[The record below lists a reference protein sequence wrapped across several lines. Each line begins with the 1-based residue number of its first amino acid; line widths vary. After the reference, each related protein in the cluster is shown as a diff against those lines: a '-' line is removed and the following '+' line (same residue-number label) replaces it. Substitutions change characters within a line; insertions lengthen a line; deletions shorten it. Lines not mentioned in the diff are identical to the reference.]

1 MYSLPAPDGPDPFP
15 AYDRLRRQG
24 PQRDTDGGAWLLTR
38 FADVR
43 QALQAPQ
50 LRIRPAAVPGAPW
63 LGDGPAA
70 ALFRNHVRMS
80 DGDAHRVRRSRMAAA
95 LERLSPAE
103 ELAAA
108 AAVETDLRLDRLAG
122 AAGLEAMSALAF
134 PVPLSVVAHWLGLA
148 AGDAERAATLAGR
161 FAPALL
167 PWSAAAQLA
176 DAQHAAADLTDLLSE
191 QVRRGSLPFF
201 QALTEAGGPLR
212 PLDTAEAV
220 AAAAGLL
227 AQACDATAG
236 LLGKTLA
243 LLLRDPALAARV
255 RSAGTVDPDLLDEV
269 LRFDP
274 PNHSTRRVAA
284 APVTIGGAAIRPG
297 DDVVLILAA
306 AGRDA
311 RVHVDPGRFEPDRF
325 AVARRLDAA
334 APRHLVFG
342 AGPHA
347 CPGEAVARAIVAGAA
362 AAVLRHRRGLSLRD
376 RDMDWRPSGNAR
388 IPACLWLA

>member
-1 MYSLPAPDGPDPFP
+1 MQPLPAPDGPDPFP

-24 PQRDTDGGAWLLTR
+24 PQRDPDSGAWLLAR

-50 LRIRPAAVPGAPW
+50 LRIRPAAAPGAPW

-70 ALFRNHVRMS
+70 SLFRNHVRMS
-80 DGDAHRVRRSRMAAA
+80 DGDAHRARRSRMETA
-95 LERLSPAE
+95 LERLSPAA
-103 ELAAA
+103 ELIAAA
-108 AAVETDLRLDRLAG
+108 AAETDGRLERPAPAD
-122 AAGLEAMSALAF
+122 GLEAMSALAF
-134 PVPLSVVAHWLGLA
+134 PVPLAVVARWLGLA
-148 AGDAERAATLAGR
+148 AGEAQQAAALAGR

-167 PWSAAAQLA
+167 PWSDAAQLA
-176 DAQHAAADLTDLLSE
+176 DAQRAAAGLTELLSE
-191 QVRRGSLPFF
+191 QVRRGSLPFLH
-201 QALTEAGGPLR
+201 ALTDIDGPGR

-227 AQACDATAG
+227 AQTCDATAG

-243 LLLRDPALAARV
+243 LLLCDAPLAARV
-255 RSAGTVDPDLLDEV
+255 RSAGTVHPDLLDEV

-284 APVTIGGAAIRPG
+284 VSVAIGGAAIRPG
-297 DDVVLILAA
+297 DDVVLVLAA
-306 AGRDA
+306 AGRDG
-311 RVHVDPGRFEPDRF
+311 RVYADPGRFDPDRF
-325 AVARRLDAA
+325 AGARWQDPAV
-334 APRHLVFG
+334 PRHLVFG

-347 CPGEAVARAIVAGAA
+347 CPGEAAARAIVAGAVG
-362 AAVLRHRRGLSLRD
+362 AVLRHRRGLSLRD
-376 RDMDWRPSGNAR
+376 RDIAWRPSGNAR